1 MLSRVAESVY
11 WMSRLV
17 ERAEN
22 LARFIG
28 VNLHLSLDLPG
39 HEGEQWKPLIVASG
53 DEGPF
58 AARYGEPTRRNV
70 IRFLA
75 TDRTNPNSVR
85 SCLAA
90 ARENAR
96 TVRECISE
104 EMWEHLNRFHLM
116 VADEADRQAVADPH
130 EFFEQVR
137 RAGQQFLGVTDATM
151 THGEAWQFCRMGRCI
166 ERADKTARTL
176 DVKYYLLL
184 PKAEDVGGPFDAIQW
199 AALLKSAGGLQ
210 MYRQS
215 HGRITPRDVA
225 DFLVLN
231 RQFPRAVLHCL
242 DEADEA
248 LHAITGT
255 AEGGFEN
262 SAEQRLGVLKSK
274 LAFAPSRRNRRRRHA
289 RVPHRPAP
297 RTEPHRAERPR
308 LLLRPAER
316 LKGQGSE
323 MREMRGRAVGCDR
336 WALTHSTGNL
346 PPRCSSP
353 SDLFPFASAL
363 P

>member
-22 LARFIG
+22 VARFIG

-39 HEGEQWKPLIVASG
+39 REGEQWHPLVVTSG
-53 DEGPF
+53 DE
-58 AARYGEPTRRNV
+58 AAFNRRYGQATRRNV

-75 TDRTNPNSVR
+75 TDGANPNSVR

-116 VADEADRQAVADPH
+116 VAEECDRGAAGAGGGAPESDPH

-151 THGEAWQFCRMGRCI
+151 THGEAWQFCRLGRNV
-166 ERADKTARTL
+166 ERADKTTRIL
-176 DVKYYLLL
+176 DVKYFLLL
-184 PKAEDVGGPFDAIQW
+184 PDPDDVGTPFDSLQW
-199 AALLKSAGGLQ
+199 AALLRSAGALQ
-210 MYRQS
+210 MYRQT
-215 HGRITPRDVA
+215 HGKITPQDVV
-225 DFLVLN
+225 DFLVLD
-231 RQFPRAVLHCL
+231 RDFPRSVLHCL
-242 DEADEA
+242 ASADHA

-255 AEGGFEN
+255 DAGTFAS
-262 SAEQRLGVLKSK
+262 SAEQRLGK
-274 LAFAPSRRNRRRRHA
+274 LHA
-289 RVPHRPAP
+289 HLAYTRPDEIVAAGMH
-297 RTEPHRAERPR
+297 EFLDDLQGR
-308 LLLRPAER
+308 LN
-316 LKGQGSE
+316 
-323 MREMRGRAVGCDR
+323 AVGG
-336 WALTHSTGNL
+336 AVHET
-346 PPRCSSP
+346 
-353 SDLFPFASAL
+353 FFANRGA
-363 P
+363 